1 MKLLVVLDYPTMI
14 SKKSGMALVGTE
26 KKLMEGL
33 LQGLPFTSVDFTFA
47 LKEKPEQKIPNPL
60 ELGTGRNYLTG
71 FLKTNHYD
79 RILAMGA
86 IADLVL
92 RPFLEVPDKIFSR
105 RGLMWKSFLVG
116 YQPLVVTTIPLFYC
130 TGKEENAD
138 RFRWIVMDIQKL
150 AYQDGPFVLSEY
162 YSEKRHLTTIL
173 NPRKAIKWLK
183 SFNPER
189 ASFDIETTGIDS
201 TQNTLTAIGFAY
213 YKGDQIFVTTLAR
226 AVLYEPEVIH
236 ALYDFLCNRCG
247 PGRTQLIAHNSKFET
262 KWMVSYFRQNGYEPK
277 LLDWNMQ
284 DTILLNYVLDER
296 KINSSPSPHGLKTL
310 ARERFDD
317 PGYAIDF
324 KDWDLKKQTNESW
337 RELHE
342 YLALDVVYTFFLWE
356 QLVEEIKEENPEGI
370 NLHDNVLVPATLA
383 FAYIELRGTRLA
395 IDYMEHLI
403 EVNEKEMKVQMQIL
417 VDQLK
422 KRGASAKVIKEIN
435 PNSYVKVRE
444 ILYDILKTKNHFKNA
459 TDKENLLR
467 IVAIP
472 GTTEDQ
478 KQVIQ
483 AVLKYRLLSKV
494 VSTYLKGMIDLA
506 DVRGYVH
513 TEFNVNGT
521 STGRL
526 SSSKP
531 NLQNIPT
538 LMGKDIRRAFVP
550 PLGYVH
556 VSMDYSQMELRVAG
570 YLSKDE
576 VMYTAYLTGR
586 DIHTEVAAAA
596 FNTPYEEV
604 TYEQRYAAKY
614 IDFGVIYGRS
624 AQSLVDSLE
633 LGEFNWTAD
642 QAQQFIDDFLGQF
655 KGLETWIQNQHEIV
669 AKQQFVGTPNGR
681 RRRWPLILPGKLNS
695 VKRQSV
701 NSPIQGLAS
710 DFTVMA
716 IIEIEKFLQHNS
728 RAKIV
733 NTVHDEINLWVRE
746 EDVEEVVPQILKI
759 METTFPLDDFDMPL
773 GIDAEIGYNWG
784 DLVEFDKWV
793 EGVRK

>member
-1 MKLLVVLDYPTMI
+1 
-14 SKKSGMALVGTE
+14 
-26 KKLMEGL
+26 
-33 LQGLPFTSVDFTFA
+33 
-47 LKEKPEQKIPNPL
+47 
-60 ELGTGRNYLTG
+60 
-71 FLKTNHYD
+71 
-79 RILAMGA
+79 
-86 IADLVL
+86 
-92 RPFLEVPDKIFSR
+92 
-105 RGLMWKSFLVG
+105 
-116 YQPLVVTTIPLFYC
+116 
-130 TGKEENAD
+130 
-138 RFRWIVMDIQKL
+138 
-150 AYQDGPFVLSEY
+150 
-162 YSEKRHLTTIL
+162 
-173 NPRKAIKWLK
+173 
-183 SFNPER
+183 
-189 ASFDIETTGIDS
+189 
-201 TQNTLTAIGFAY
+201 
-213 YKGDQIFVTTLAR
+213 
-226 AVLYEPEVIH
+226 
-236 ALYDFLCNRCG
+236 
-247 PGRTQLIAHNSKFET
+247 
-262 KWMVSYFRQNGYEPK
+262 
-277 LLDWNMQ
+277 
-284 DTILLNYVLDER
+284 
-296 KINSSPSPHGLKTL
+296 L

-324 KDWDLKKQTNESW
+324 KTWVLEEQTVESW
-337 RELHE
+337 QQLHE

-356 QLVEEIKEENPEGI
+356 QLVGEIEDENPKGLE
-370 NLHDNVLVPATLA
+370 LHDNVLIPATLA
-383 FAYIELRGTRLA
+383 FSYIELRGTRLA

-403 EVNEKEMKVQMQIL
+403 EENEAGMAVQMQII

-435 PNSYVKVRE
+435 PNSYIKVRQ
-444 ILYDILKTKNHFKNA
+444 ILYDILKTRNHFKNA

-478 KQVIQ
+478 KQVIL

-494 VSTYLKGMIDLA
+494 VSTYLRGMIDLS
-506 DVRGYVH
+506 DDRGYVH

-550 PLGYVH
+550 PRGFVH
-556 VSMDYSQMELRVAG
+556 VSLDYSQMELRVAG

-596 FNTPYEEV
+596 FSTPYDEV

-633 LGEFNWTAD
+633 LGEFNWTAE
-642 QAQQFIDDFLGQF
+642 QAQEFIDDFLGQF
-655 KGLETWIQNQHEIV
+655 KGLEAWIDTQHEVV
-669 AKQQFVGTPNGR
+669 AQQQFVETPNGR

-716 IIEIEKFLQHNS
+716 IIEIEKFLQDNP
-728 RAKIV
+728 RAKVV

-746 EDVEEVVPQILKI
+746 EDVEVLVPQVLEI
-759 METTFPLDDFDMPL
+759 MRTTFPLDDFDMPL
-773 GIDAEIGYNWG
+773 AVDAEIGYNWG

-793 EGVRK
+793 EGDRK